1 MKRAQVNDKLILS
14 NYSSLIEKKGKDTIA
29 PKDAGVKKAGTA
41 HKKGKNV
48 QAGADEI
55 DDIFNK
61 KKISSASEIDD
72 IFNTKTIKDDDTKNK
87 TKEPVLSKSARR
99 KAAKKSKKVV
109 EEGAEDKNDEELG
122 EGEEE
127 EEEEQE
133 ELSEEQ
139 VKKVEEVVFA
149 ELAAVKNSKT
159 PAKKAAP
166 PPAAVD
172 DGFWDSKG
180 IKKTSKLW
188 FLSNK
193 LKKKLTLIVLR
204 SYN

>member
-1 MKRAQVNDKLILS
+1 MGKRSA
-14 NYSSLIEKKGKDTIA
+14 EKKERDTIA
-29 PKDAGVKKAGTA
+29 PEAAGVKKAGTA

-61 KKISSASEIDD
+61 KNISNASEIDD
-72 IFNTKTIKDDDTKNK
+72 IFNTKTIKDDDVKNK

-99 KAAKKSKKVV
+99 KAAKKSKKVTKEV
-109 EEGAEDKNDEELG
+109 TEEKNDEDMEEGAE
-122 EGEEE
+122 EEE
-127 EEEEQE
+127 EE

-139 VKKVEEVVFA
+139 VKKVEEIVFA
-149 ELAAVKNSKT
+149 ELAAVKNSKI
-159 PAKKAAP
+159 PAMKAAP
-166 PPAAVD
+166 PPDAD

-180 IKKTSKLW
+180 IKKTSKLPCILCKPGIHTD
-188 FLSNK
+188 FMC
-193 LKKKLTLIVLR
+193 R